1 MRGQSLGPAPQL
13 HAAAII
19 GVLNLHAVHY
29 VVIGAFAAIAHGA
42 PLPPTRDI
50 DFTPDRARDN
60 LRRLSAALKELGARV
75 RAVNEP
81 HGLPFD
87 HDAASLGAV
96 ETWNLIC
103 DHGEFDISFAPSGI
117 VAGYVGLER
126 NAHRVRVAGIEVV
139 VADLD
144 DVIRSKEAAGRPK
157 DLRVLPVLYRH
168 REQRNRA
175 RRDGER
181 D

>member
-1 MRGQSLGPAPQL
+1 MGDRSVGQFPDLD
-13 HAAAII
+13 AAAIVT
-19 GVLNLHAVHY
+19 VLNRHEVRY
-29 VVIGAFAAIAHGA
+29 IVIGAFAAIAQKTPIPA
-42 PLPPTRDI
+42 TRDI
-50 DFTPDRARDN
+50 DLTPERSRDN

-75 RAVNEP
+75 RTASAP

-103 DHGEFDISFAPSGI
+103 DHGEFDIAFAPSGI
-117 VAGYVGLER
+117 AAGYTELKR
-126 NAHRVRVAGIEVV
+126 KAHRVQVAAIEVL

-157 DLRVLPVLYRH
+157 DLSVLPLLYRH
-168 REQRNRA
+168 REQRKRA
-175 RRDGER
+175 RRLGEHE
-181 D
+181 